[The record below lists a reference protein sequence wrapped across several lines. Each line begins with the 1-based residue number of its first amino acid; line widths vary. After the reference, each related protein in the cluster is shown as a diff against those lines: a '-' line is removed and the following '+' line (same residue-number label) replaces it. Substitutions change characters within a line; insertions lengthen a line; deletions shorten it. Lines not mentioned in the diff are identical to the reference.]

1 MSSFIDL
8 TNFNGAPFDLYE
20 NNNVHNRKSKNMTG
34 SLSQNTLSENYFS
47 QSNIDFLQE
56 SIIEAI
62 FRLTNGIKI
71 SRQSEDELLI
81 VMRSIYLQYSKN
93 LDTDINTQINELN
106 KKVLKYCVKNVND
119 NIKLYKGY
127 INDITKERD
136 VLDRPQNVDIKGDKT
151 LMPRHFI

>member
-1 MSSFIDL
+1 MILLKVICSIQL
-8 TNFNGAPFDLYE
+8 
-20 NNNVHNRKSKNMTG
+20 V
-34 SLSQNTLSENYFS
+34 SQNTLSENYFS
-47 QSNIDFLQE
+47 QSNIDFLQD